1 MIKNIMNVA
10 IVTGFPGQDACY
22 LASYLLENGY
32 TVVAG
37 IKRYSSPN
45 YSNLDY
51 MELRDNPNFHLEI
64 LDVTDFGSIFEV
76 VSKWEPNEFY
86 NLAAQSFVGAS
97 WRLSFATVNV
107 DALGPLNILQVIRQS
122 GRKIKYYQASTSEM
136 FGNSSINGVQT
147 EETPFMPVSPYG
159 ISKLFG
165 YHMTRNF
172 RESFDMFAC
181 SGILFNHESPIRGI
195 EFVSRKIT
203 DGVARI
209 AVSKNKQPI
218 VLGNLDAERD
228 WGHAKDFV
236 RAQHL
241 ILQQPNPDDYII
253 ATGIKKSVRD
263 ILDIAFR
270 HVGIS
275 DYTSHI
281 IVDEE
286 FKRPNELHSLHA
298 SSDKAKKILNWEPI
312 ISFESLITE
321 MVEADVRRHENS
333 FAK

>member
-1 MIKNIMNVA
+1 M
-10 IVTGFPGQDACY
+10 
-22 LASYLLENGY
+22 
-32 TVVAG
+32 
-37 IKRYSSPN
+37 
-45 YSNLDY
+45 
-51 MELRDNPNFHLEI
+51 FH
-64 LDVTDFGSIFEV
+64 VKSQ
-76 VSKWEPNEFY
+76 W
-86 NLAAQSFVGAS
+86 
-97 WRLSFATVNV
+97 
-107 DALGPLNILQVIRQS
+107 
-122 GRKIKYYQASTSEM
+122 
-136 FGNSSINGVQT
+136 
-147 EETPFMPVSPYG
+147 
-159 ISKLFG
+159 
-165 YHMTRNF
+165 
-172 RESFDMFAC
+172 
-181 SGILFNHESPIRGI
+181 
-195 EFVSRKIT
+195 
-203 DGVARI
+203 VARI